1 MTMIVTDNGGTI
13 HRSEIRPVAR
23 FDAHSACVRDR
34 DLRGKCVLFDL
45 HGYWWSV
52 PMELTL
58 LEIADAIAG
67 ELERLDLRPLPY
79 HLGDI
84 YRPKVA

>member
-1 MTMIVTDNGGTI
+1 MTTI
-13 HRSEIRPVAR
+13 IKRSEVRPVVR
-23 FDAHSACVRDR
+23 YDALDACSRDR
-34 DLRGKCVLFDL
+34 ETRGRCVLFDL

-58 LEIADAIAG
+58 LEVAEAIAV
-67 ELERLDLRPLPY
+67 ELEQHELRQFPS
-79 HLGDI
+79 HLGDV